1 MVEKEKDKYQSILE
15 TKTNSVGKQI
25 IVIFSI
31 TMEYF
36 VFEIVNSSE
45 VAIEEEKRLLKL
57 LDKLPITI

>member
-36 VFEIVNSSE
+36 VFEIVNSSD